1 MNIFQAT
8 RAHPLNR
15 HHYVDLLV
23 GIVVFQFVK
32 VALIMFCGNLE
43 SVPNDDSA
51 RPFIW
56 FVLMA
61 VLFAP
66 LFENLSMIA
75 LAALHQK
82 LWGPTGLFIV
92 TPLLMAALHF
102 TNPQHLPFPLALRV
116 LELFVFF
123 YIYLKQYDLHKRELG
138 KYKAFLLSSS
148 LHFATNA
155 SGLLALYLTDM
166 YIDAETIFSAQPGE

>member
-1 MNIFQAT
+1 MNIFQT
-8 RAHPLNR
+8 IRAHHLNR
-15 HHYVDLLV
+15 HHYVDLLG

-32 VALIMFCGNLE
+32 VALIMFCGNPE
-43 SVPNDDSA
+43 STPNDDSA

-61 VLFAP
+61 LFIAP
-66 LFENLSMIA
+66 LFENLWMIA

-92 TPLLMAALHF
+92 TPLLMAAFHF
-102 TNPQHLPFPLALRV
+102 TNPQHLPFPLVLRAA
-116 LELFVFF
+116 ELFGFF
-123 YIYLKQYDLHKRELG
+123 YVYLKQYNLHKQELG

-155 SGLLALYLTDM
+155 TGLLALYLADM

>member
-1 MNIFQAT
+1 MNIFQAI
-8 RAHPLNR
+8 RSHPLNR

-32 VALIMFCGNLE
+32 VALIMFCGNPE
-43 SVPNDDSA
+43 SGPNDDSA

-61 VLFAP
+61 
-66 LFENLSMIA
+66 
-75 LAALHQK
+75 
-82 LWGPTGLFIV
+82 
-92 TPLLMAALHF
+92 ALHF
-102 TNPQHLPFPLALRV
+102 INPQHLPFPLALRV

-123 YIYLKQYDLHKRELG
+123 YIYLKQYDLHKQELG

-155 SGLLALYLTDM
+155 SGLLALYLADM